1 MEINKLNEM
10 QHRAVTTTDGAI
22 LILAGAGSGK
32 TRVITNKIAY
42 LIEEKNVN
50 PYNILAIT
58 FTNKAAKEML
68 SRVEEMIGEDS
79 RRVWISTFHAFCSK
93 VLRIEA
99 HHLDYDNNF
108 TIYDTTDKQTL
119 IKNCMDA
126 LDYSKQSISPS
137 LIASEI
143 SKAKDSMI
151 DANEYENTYESDY
164 IGSKIAKVYSLYQQ
178 ELKKNNAMDFDDL
191 IYNCIRLFKEH
202 KDVLEKYQFKFKYI
216 MVDEYQDTNYSQYLL
231 IKMLSEMHKNICVVG
246 DDDQSIYTWRG
257 ADIRNILEFEKDFDN
272 VLQIKLEQNYR
283 STSNIINAAHSVI
296 RKNNERK
303 EKKIWTDANDGEKI
317 KLYSATSERDESNYV
332 ATNIRKMVAELGYD
346 YKDFAVLYR
355 ANSLSRTYEE
365 AFMKYG
371 IPYKIFGGLK
381 FYDRME
387 IKDILAYFRI
397 IDNKFDDI
405 SLKRIINVPKRSIGT
420 KTIEKIEAYAR
431 ENNMSI
437 LDAMDEVD
445 DIVSTTKTRESVKKF
460 KLLISSLKAL
470 ANVIPVSE
478 LLDKVLENTNYKKLY
493 LEEKSVENQSRLEN
507 IEELKSVVKEFELNS
522 EDKTLSA
529 FLQNA
534 TLSTDMDEK
543 IKNDNYVSLMTIHS
557 SKGLEFRAVFLVALE
572 EDIFP
577 SSRSILEES
586 KLEEERRLCYVA
598 ITRAKEKLFMTR
610 STMRL
615 LYGKTNCNIVSRFVG
630 EIDTNFIESDNRDPI
645 QKKIPEEKESYS
657 LYQKYVE
664 KYKLINEKK
673 KDAPQELS
681 VGVKVSHKTF
691 GVSASARAMPRPC
704 RNGWRRAIWRFW
716 LFRRF
721 RPHPSSALCP
731 DWCCGAPIAG
741 SRRSLPD
748 NRRF

>member
-10 QHRAVTTTDGAI
+10 QRRAVTTTDGAI

-79 RRVWISTFHAFCSK
+79 RRVWISTFHSFCSK

-99 HHLDYDNNF
+99 HHLNYDNNF

-151 DANEYENTYESDY
+151 DIQEYENTYESDY

-257 ADIRNILEFEKDFDN
+257 ADIRNILEFEKDFDD

-296 RKNNERK
+296 KKNNERK

-332 ATNIRKMVAELGYD
+332 AVNIKKMVDNQGYD

-405 SLKRIINVPKRSIGT
+405 SLKRIINVPKRSIGA

-431 ENNMSI
+431 QNNMSI

-470 ANVIPVSE
+470 ANVLPVSE
-478 LLDKVLENTNYKKLY
+478 FLDKVLENTNYRKLY
-493 LEEKSVENQSRLEN
+493 LEENSIENQSRLEN

-534 TLSTDMDEK
+534 TLSTDMDEN

-615 LYGKTNCNIVSRFVG
+615 LYGKTNCNIISRFVG
-630 EIDTNFIESDNRDPI
+630 EIDTNFIESDNKDVI

-664 KYKLINEKK
+664 KYKIINEKK
-673 KDAPQELS
+673 KNDPQELS
-681 VGVKVSHKTF
+681 IGVKVSHKTF
-691 GVSASARAMPRPC
+691 GIGTVV
-704 RNGWRRAIWRFW
+704 GKTGGKFT
-716 LFRRF
+716 
-721 RPHPSSALCP
+721 
-731 DWCCGAPIAG
+731 IAFDKVG
-741 SRRSLPD
+741 VKTIDTTVVKLQVL
-748 NRRF
+748 

>member
-10 QHRAVTTTDGAI
+10 QRRAVTTTDGAI

-99 HHLDYDNNF
+99 HHLNYDNNF
-108 TIYDTTDKQTL
+108 TIYDTTEKQTL
-119 IKNCMDA
+119 IKNCMDT

-151 DANEYENTYESDY
+151 DAHEYENTYESDY

-202 KDVLEKYQFKFKYI
+202 KDILEKYQFKFKYI

-257 ADIRNILEFEKDFDN
+257 ADIRNILEFEKDFDD

-296 RKNNERK
+296 KKNNERK

-332 ATNIRKMVAELGYD
+332 AVNIKKMVDNQGYD

-405 SLKRIINVPKRSIGT
+405 SLKRIINVPKRSIGA

-431 ENNMSI
+431 QNNMSI

-470 ANVIPVSE
+470 ANVLPVSE
-478 LLDKVLENTNYKKLY
+478 LLDKVLENTNYRKLY
-493 LEEKSVENQSRLEN
+493 LEENSIENQSRLEN
-507 IEELKSVVKEFELNS
+507 IEELKSVVREFELNS
-522 EDKTLSA
+522 EDKTLSV

-615 LYGKTNCNIVSRFVG
+615 LYGKTNCNIISRFVG
-630 EIDTNFIESDNRDPI
+630 EIDTNFIESDNKDVI

-664 KYKLINEKK
+664 KYKIINEKK
-673 KDAPQELS
+673 KNDPQELS
-681 VGVKVSHKTF
+681 IGVKVSHKTF
-691 GVSASARAMPRPC
+691 GIGTVV
-704 RNGWRRAIWRFW
+704 GKTGEKFT
-716 LFRRF
+716 
-721 RPHPSSALCP
+721 
-731 DWCCGAPIAG
+731 IAFDKVG
-741 SRRSLPD
+741 VKTIDTTVVKLQVL
-748 NRRF
+748 

>member
-1 MEINKLNEM
+1 M
-10 QHRAVTTTDGAI
+10 
-22 LILAGAGSGK
+22 
-32 TRVITNKIAY
+32 
-42 LIEEKNVN
+42 
-50 PYNILAIT
+50 
-58 FTNKAAKEML
+58 
-68 SRVEEMIGEDS
+68 
-79 RRVWISTFHAFCSK
+79 
-93 VLRIEA
+93 
-99 HHLDYDNNF
+99 
-108 TIYDTTDKQTL
+108 DT
-119 IKNCMDA
+119 

-151 DANEYENTYESDY
+151 DAHEYENTYESDY

-202 KDVLEKYQFKFKYI
+202 KDILEKYQFKFKYI

-296 RKNNERK
+296 KKNNERK

-332 ATNIRKMVAELGYD
+332 AVNIKKMVDNQGYD

-405 SLKRIINVPKRSIGT
+405 SLKRIINVPKRSIGA

-431 ENNMSI
+431 QNNMSI

-470 ANVIPVSE
+470 ANVLPVSE
-478 LLDKVLENTNYKKLY
+478 LLDKVLENTNYRKLY
-493 LEEKSVENQSRLEN
+493 LEENSVENQSRLEN
-507 IEELKSVVKEFELNS
+507 IEELKSVVREFELNS

-543 IKNDNYVSLMTIHS
+543 IKNDNYVSLMTMHS

-615 LYGKTNCNIVSRFVG
+615 LYGKTNCNIISRFVG
-630 EIDTNFIESDNRDPI
+630 EIDTNFIESDNKDVI

-664 KYKLINEKK
+664 KYKIINEKK
-673 KDAPQELS
+673 KNEPQELS
-681 VGVKVSHKTF
+681 IGVKVSHKTF
-691 GVSASARAMPRPC
+691 GIGTVV
-704 RNGWRRAIWRFW
+704 GKTGGKFT
-716 LFRRF
+716 
-721 RPHPSSALCP
+721 
-731 DWCCGAPIAG
+731 IAFDKVG
-741 SRRSLPD
+741 VKTIDTTVVKLQVL
-748 NRRF
+748 

>member
-1 MEINKLNEM
+1 MDINKLNKM
-10 QHRAVTTTDGAI
+10 QRLAVTTTEGAV

-68 SRVEEMIGEDS
+68 LRVEEMIGEDS
-79 RRVWISTFHAFCSK
+79 KRVWISTFHAFCTK
-93 VLRIEA
+93 VLRMEA
-99 HHLDYDNNF
+99 HHLNYDNNF
-108 TIYDTTDKQTL
+108 TIYDTSDKQTL

-126 LDYSKQSISPS
+126 LDYNKQSISPS
-137 LIASEI
+137 LIAAEI
-143 SKAKDSMI
+143 SRAKDSMI
-151 DANEYENTYESDY
+151 DVREYENTYESDY
-164 IGSKIAKVYSLYQQ
+164 IGSKVSKVYALYQE

-216 MVDEYQDTNYSQYLL
+216 MVDEYQDTNFSQYML
-231 IKMLSEMHKNICVVG
+231 IKMLSDIHKNICVVG

-296 RKNNERK
+296 KKNNERK
-303 EKKIWTDANDGEKI
+303 EKKIWTDANEGEKI

-332 ATNIRKMVAELGYD
+332 AINIRKMVENQCYD

-355 ANSLSRTYEE
+355 ANSLSRNYEE

-387 IKDILAYFRI
+387 IKDILAYLRI
-397 IDNKFDDI
+397 IDNKYDDI
-405 SLKRIINVPKRSIGT
+405 SLKRIINVPKRSIGA
-420 KTIEKIEAYAR
+420 KTIEKLESYSR
-431 ENNMSI
+431 QNNMSI
-437 LDAMDEVD
+437 LDAMDEID
-445 DIVSTTKTRESVKKF
+445 NIVSTTKTRESVKKF
-460 KLLISSLKAL
+460 KVLISSLKSL
-470 ANVIPVSE
+470 SKVISVSE
-478 LLDKVLENTNYKKLY
+478 LLDKGLENTNYKKIY
-493 LEEKSVENQSRLEN
+493 LEENSIESQSRLEN
-507 IEELKSVVKEFELNS
+507 IDELKSVVKEFELNS
-522 EDKTLSA
+522 QDKTLSG

-534 TLSTDMDEK
+534 TLSTDMDEN
-543 IKNDNYVSLMTIHS
+543 IKNDNFVSLMTIHS
-557 SKGLEFRAVFLVALE
+557 SKGLEFRVVFLVALE

-610 STMRL
+610 TTMRM
-615 LYGKTNCNIVSRFVG
+615 LYGKTNCNPVSRFVG
-630 EIDTNFIESDNRDPI
+630 EIDTDFIESDNKDI
-645 QKKIPEEKESYS
+645 VQKKSNKEDESYS
-657 LYQKYVE
+657 LYNKYVE
-664 KYKLINEKK
+664 KYKLINKNKK
-673 KDAPQELS
+673 NDPQELS
-681 VGVKVSHKTF
+681 VGTKVKHKTF
-691 GVSASARAMPRPC
+691 GMGTVV
-704 RNGWRRAIWRFW
+704 GKIGGKFT
-716 LFRRF
+716 
-721 RPHPSSALCP
+721 
-731 DWCCGAPIAG
+731 IAFDKVG
-741 SRRSLPD
+741 VKTIDTTVIKLEII
-748 NRRF
+748 

>member
-1 MEINKLNEM
+1 MDINKLNKM
-10 QHRAVTTTDGAI
+10 QRLAVTTTEGAV

-68 SRVEEMIGEDS
+68 LRVEEMIGEDS
-79 RRVWISTFHAFCSK
+79 KRVWISTFHAFCTK
-93 VLRIEA
+93 VLRMEA
-99 HHLDYDNNF
+99 HHLNYDNNF
-108 TIYDTTDKQTL
+108 TIYDTSDKQTL

-126 LDYSKQSISPS
+126 LDYNKQSISPS
-137 LIASEI
+137 LIAAEI
-143 SKAKDSMI
+143 SRAKDSMI
-151 DANEYENTYESDY
+151 DVREYENTYESDY
-164 IGSKIAKVYSLYQQ
+164 IGSKVSKVYALYQE

-216 MVDEYQDTNYSQYLL
+216 MVDEYQDTNFSQYML
-231 IKMLSEMHKNICVVG
+231 IKMLSDIHKNICVVG

-296 RKNNERK
+296 KKNNERK
-303 EKKIWTDANDGEKI
+303 EKKIWTDANEGEKI

-332 ATNIRKMVAELGYD
+332 AINIRKMVENQCYD

-355 ANSLSRTYEE
+355 ANSLSRNYEE

-387 IKDILAYFRI
+387 IKDILAYLRI
-397 IDNKFDDI
+397 IDNKYDDI
-405 SLKRIINVPKRSIGT
+405 SLKRIINVPKRSIGA
-420 KTIEKIEAYAR
+420 KTIEKLESYAR
-431 ENNMSI
+431 QNNMSI
-437 LDAMDEVD
+437 LDAMDEID
-445 DIVSTTKTRESVKKF
+445 NIVSTTKTRESVKKF
-460 KLLISSLKAL
+460 KVLISSLKSL
-470 ANVIPVSE
+470 SKVISVSE
-478 LLDKVLENTNYKKLY
+478 LLEKVLENTNYKKIY
-493 LEEKSVENQSRLEN
+493 LEENSIESQSRLEN
-507 IEELKSVVKEFELNS
+507 IDELKSVVKEFELNS
-522 EDKTLSA
+522 EDKTLSG

-534 TLSTDMDEK
+534 TLSTDMDEN
-543 IKNDNYVSLMTIHS
+543 IKNDNFVSLMTIHS
-557 SKGLEFRAVFLVALE
+557 SKGLEFRVVFLVALE

-610 STMRL
+610 TTMRM
-615 LYGKTNCNIVSRFVG
+615 LYGKTNCNPVSRFVG
-630 EIDTNFIESDNRDPI
+630 EIDTDFIESDNKDI
-645 QKKIPEEKESYS
+645 VQKKSNKEDESYS
-657 LYQKYVE
+657 LYNKYVE
-664 KYKLINEKK
+664 KYKLINKNKK
-673 KDAPQELS
+673 NDPQELS
-681 VGVKVSHKTF
+681 VGTKVKHKTF
-691 GVSASARAMPRPC
+691 GMGTVV
-704 RNGWRRAIWRFW
+704 GKIGGKFT
-716 LFRRF
+716 
-721 RPHPSSALCP
+721 
-731 DWCCGAPIAG
+731 IAFDKVG
-741 SRRSLPD
+741 VKTIDTTVIKLEII
-748 NRRF
+748 

>member
-1 MEINKLNEM
+1 MDINKLNKM
-10 QHRAVTTTDGAI
+10 QRLAVTTTEGAV

-68 SRVEEMIGEDS
+68 LRVEEMIGEDS
-79 RRVWISTFHAFCSK
+79 KRVWISTFHAFCTK
-93 VLRIEA
+93 VLRMEA
-99 HHLDYDNNF
+99 HHLNYDNNF
-108 TIYDTTDKQTL
+108 TIYDTSDKQTL

-126 LDYSKQSISPS
+126 LDYNKQSISPS
-137 LIASEI
+137 LIAAEI
-143 SKAKDSMI
+143 SRAKDSMI
-151 DANEYENTYESDY
+151 DVREYENTYESDY
-164 IGSKIAKVYSLYQQ
+164 IGSKVSKVYALYQE

-216 MVDEYQDTNYSQYLL
+216 MVDEYQDTNFSQYML
-231 IKMLSEMHKNICVVG
+231 IKMLSDIHKNICVVG

-296 RKNNERK
+296 KKNNERK
-303 EKKIWTDANDGEKI
+303 EKKIWTDANEGEKI

-332 ATNIRKMVAELGYD
+332 AINIRKMVENQCYD

-355 ANSLSRTYEE
+355 ANSLSRNYEE

-387 IKDILAYFRI
+387 IKDILAYLRI
-397 IDNKFDDI
+397 IDNKYDDI
-405 SLKRIINVPKRSIGT
+405 SLKRIINVPKRSIGA
-420 KTIEKIEAYAR
+420 KTIEKLESYAR
-431 ENNMSI
+431 QNNMSI
-437 LDAMDEVD
+437 LDAMDEID
-445 DIVSTTKTRESVKKF
+445 NIVSTTKTRESVKKF
-460 KLLISSLKAL
+460 KVLISSLKSL
-470 ANVIPVSE
+470 SKVISVSE
-478 LLDKVLENTNYKKLY
+478 LLDKVLENTNYKKIY
-493 LEEKSVENQSRLEN
+493 LEENSIESQSRLEN
-507 IEELKSVVKEFELNS
+507 IDELKSVVKEFELNS
-522 EDKTLSA
+522 QDKTLSG

-534 TLSTDMDEK
+534 TLSTDMDEN
-543 IKNDNYVSLMTIHS
+543 IKNDNFVSLMTIHS
-557 SKGLEFRAVFLVALE
+557 SKGLEFRVVFLVALE

-610 STMRL
+610 TTMRM
-615 LYGKTNCNIVSRFVG
+615 LYGKTNCNPVSRFVG
-630 EIDTNFIESDNRDPI
+630 EIDTDFIESDNKDI
-645 QKKIPEEKESYS
+645 VQKKSNKEDESYS
-657 LYQKYVE
+657 LYNKYVE
-664 KYKLINEKK
+664 KYKLINKNKK
-673 KDAPQELS
+673 NDPQELS
-681 VGVKVSHKTF
+681 VGTKVKHKTF
-691 GVSASARAMPRPC
+691 GMGTVV
-704 RNGWRRAIWRFW
+704 GKIGGKFT
-716 LFRRF
+716 
-721 RPHPSSALCP
+721 
-731 DWCCGAPIAG
+731 IAFDKVG
-741 SRRSLPD
+741 VKTIDTTVIKLEII
-748 NRRF
+748 

>member
-1 MEINKLNEM
+1 MDINKLNKM
-10 QHRAVTTTDGAI
+10 QRLAVTTTEGAV

-68 SRVEEMIGEDS
+68 LRVEEMIGEDS
-79 RRVWISTFHAFCSK
+79 KRVWISTFHAFCTK
-93 VLRIEA
+93 VLRMEA
-99 HHLDYDNNF
+99 HHLNYDNNF
-108 TIYDTTDKQTL
+108 TIYDTSDKQTL

-126 LDYSKQSISPS
+126 LDYNKQSISPS
-137 LIASEI
+137 LIAAEI
-143 SKAKDSMI
+143 SRAKDSMI
-151 DANEYENTYESDY
+151 DVREYENTYESDY
-164 IGSKIAKVYSLYQQ
+164 IGSKVSKVYALYQE
-178 ELKKNNAMDFDDL
+178 ELKKNNAMDFDDF

-216 MVDEYQDTNYSQYLL
+216 MVDEYQDTNFSQYML
-231 IKMLSEMHKNICVVG
+231 IKMLSDIHKNICVVG

-296 RKNNERK
+296 KKNNERK
-303 EKKIWTDANDGEKI
+303 EKKIWTDANEGEKI

-332 ATNIRKMVAELGYD
+332 AINIRKMVENQCYD

-355 ANSLSRTYEE
+355 ANSLSRNYEE

-387 IKDILAYFRI
+387 IKDILAYLRI
-397 IDNKFDDI
+397 IDNKYDDI
-405 SLKRIINVPKRSIGT
+405 SLKRIINVPKRSIGA
-420 KTIEKIEAYAR
+420 KTIEKLESYSR
-431 ENNMSI
+431 QNNMSI
-437 LDAMDEVD
+437 LDAMDEID
-445 DIVSTTKTRESVKKF
+445 NIVSTTKTRESVKKF
-460 KLLISSLKAL
+460 KVLISSLKSL
-470 ANVIPVSE
+470 SKVISVSE
-478 LLDKVLENTNYKKLY
+478 LLDKVLENTNYKKIY
-493 LEEKSVENQSRLEN
+493 LEENSIESQSRLEN
-507 IEELKSVVKEFELNS
+507 IDELKSVVKEFELNS
-522 EDKTLSA
+522 QDKTLSG

-534 TLSTDMDEK
+534 TLSTDMDEN
-543 IKNDNYVSLMTIHS
+543 IKNDNFVSLMTIHS
-557 SKGLEFRAVFLVALE
+557 SKGLEFRVVFLVALE

-610 STMRL
+610 TTMRM
-615 LYGKTNCNIVSRFVG
+615 LYGKTNCNPVSRFVG
-630 EIDTNFIESDNRDPI
+630 EIDTDFIESDNKDI
-645 QKKIPEEKESYS
+645 VQKKSNKEDESYS
-657 LYQKYVE
+657 LYNKYVE
-664 KYKLINEKK
+664 KYKLINKNKK
-673 KDAPQELS
+673 NDPQELS
-681 VGVKVSHKTF
+681 VGTKVKHKTF
-691 GVSASARAMPRPC
+691 GMGTVV
-704 RNGWRRAIWRFW
+704 GKIGGKFT
-716 LFRRF
+716 
-721 RPHPSSALCP
+721 
-731 DWCCGAPIAG
+731 IAFDKVG
-741 SRRSLPD
+741 VKTIDTTVIKLEII
-748 NRRF
+748 

>member
-1 MEINKLNEM
+1 
-10 QHRAVTTTDGAI
+10 
-22 LILAGAGSGK
+22 
-32 TRVITNKIAY
+32 
-42 LIEEKNVN
+42 
-50 PYNILAIT
+50 
-58 FTNKAAKEML
+58 
-68 SRVEEMIGEDS
+68 
-79 RRVWISTFHAFCSK
+79 
-93 VLRIEA
+93 
-99 HHLDYDNNF
+99 
-108 TIYDTTDKQTL
+108 
-119 IKNCMDA
+119 
-126 LDYSKQSISPS
+126 
-137 LIASEI
+137 
-143 SKAKDSMI
+143 MI

-460 KLLISSLKAL
+460 KI
-470 ANVIPVSE
+470 
-478 LLDKVLENTNYKKLY
+478 
-493 LEEKSVENQSRLEN
+493 
-507 IEELKSVVKEFELNS
+507 
-522 EDKTLSA
+522 
-529 FLQNA
+529 
-534 TLSTDMDEK
+534 
-543 IKNDNYVSLMTIHS
+543 
-557 SKGLEFRAVFLVALE
+557 GRAHV
-572 EDIFP
+572 
-577 SSRSILEES
+577 
-586 KLEEERRLCYVA
+586 
-598 ITRAKEKLFMTR
+598 
-610 STMRL
+610 
-615 LYGKTNCNIVSRFVG
+615 
-630 EIDTNFIESDNRDPI
+630 
-645 QKKIPEEKESYS
+645 
-657 LYQKYVE
+657 
-664 KYKLINEKK
+664 
-673 KDAPQELS
+673 
-681 VGVKVSHKTF
+681 
-691 GVSASARAMPRPC
+691 
-704 RNGWRRAIWRFW
+704 
-716 LFRRF
+716 
-721 RPHPSSALCP
+721 
-731 DWCCGAPIAG
+731 
-741 SRRSLPD
+741 
-748 NRRF
+748 

>member
-151 DANEYENTYESDY
+151 DAHEYENTYETDY

-231 IKMLSEMHKNICVVG
+231 IKMLSAMHKNICVVG

-405 SLKRIINVPKRSIGT
+405 SLKRIINVPKRSIGA

-470 ANVIPVSE
+470 ANVLPVSE

-493 LEEKSVENQSRLEN
+493 LEENSVENQSRLEN

-691 GVSASARAMPRPC
+691 GV
-704 RNGWRRAIWRFW
+704 GTVVGKTGGKFT
-716 LFRRF
+716 
-721 RPHPSSALCP
+721 
-731 DWCCGAPIAG
+731 IAFDKVG
-741 SRRSLPD
+741 VKTIDTTVVKLQVL
-748 NRRF
+748 

>member
-1 MEINKLNEM
+1 
-10 QHRAVTTTDGAI
+10 
-22 LILAGAGSGK
+22 
-32 TRVITNKIAY
+32 
-42 LIEEKNVN
+42 
-50 PYNILAIT
+50 
-58 FTNKAAKEML
+58 
-68 SRVEEMIGEDS
+68 
-79 RRVWISTFHAFCSK
+79 
-93 VLRIEA
+93 
-99 HHLDYDNNF
+99 
-108 TIYDTTDKQTL
+108 
-119 IKNCMDA
+119 
-126 LDYSKQSISPS
+126 
-137 LIASEI
+137 
-143 SKAKDSMI
+143 
-151 DANEYENTYESDY
+151 
-164 IGSKIAKVYSLYQQ
+164 
-178 ELKKNNAMDFDDL
+178 MDFDDL

-231 IKMLSEMHKNICVVG
+231 IKMLSGMHKNICVVG

-405 SLKRIINVPKRSIGT
+405 SLKRIINVPKRSIGA

-470 ANVIPVSE
+470 ANVLPVSE

-493 LEEKSVENQSRLEN
+493 LEENSVENQSRLEN

-691 GVSASARAMPRPC
+691 GV
-704 RNGWRRAIWRFW
+704 GTVVGKTGGKFT
-716 LFRRF
+716 
-721 RPHPSSALCP
+721 
-731 DWCCGAPIAG
+731 IAFDKVG
-741 SRRSLPD
+741 VKTIDTTVVKLQVL
-748 NRRF
+748 

>member
-1 MEINKLNEM
+1 MDINKLNKM
-10 QHRAVTTTDGAI
+10 QRLAVTTTEGAV

-68 SRVEEMIGEDS
+68 LRVEEMIGEDS
-79 RRVWISTFHAFCSK
+79 KRVWISTFHAFCTK
-93 VLRIEA
+93 VLRMEA
-99 HHLDYDNNF
+99 HHLNYDNNF
-108 TIYDTTDKQTL
+108 TIYDTSDKQTL
-119 IKNCMDA
+119 IKNCLDA
-126 LDYSKQSISPS
+126 LDYNKQSISPS
-137 LIASEI
+137 LIAAEI
-143 SKAKDSMI
+143 SRAKDSMI
-151 DANEYENTYESDY
+151 DVREYENTYESDY
-164 IGSKIAKVYSLYQQ
+164 IGSKVSKVYALYQE

-216 MVDEYQDTNYSQYLL
+216 MVDEYQDTNFSQYML
-231 IKMLSEMHKNICVVG
+231 IKMLSDIHKNICVVG

-296 RKNNERK
+296 KKNNERK
-303 EKKIWTDANDGEKI
+303 EKKIWTDANEGEKI

-332 ATNIRKMVAELGYD
+332 AINIRKMVENQCYD

-355 ANSLSRTYEE
+355 ANSLSRNYEE

-387 IKDILAYFRI
+387 IKDILAYLRI
-397 IDNKFDDI
+397 IDNKYDDI
-405 SLKRIINVPKRSIGT
+405 SLKRIINVPKRSIGA
-420 KTIEKIEAYAR
+420 KTIEKLESYAR
-431 ENNMSI
+431 QNNMSI
-437 LDAMDEVD
+437 LDAMDEID
-445 DIVSTTKTRESVKKF
+445 NIVSTTKTRESVKKF
-460 KLLISSLKAL
+460 KVLISSLKSL
-470 ANVIPVSE
+470 SKVISVSE
-478 LLDKVLENTNYKKLY
+478 LLEKVLENTNYKKIY
-493 LEEKSVENQSRLEN
+493 LEENSIESQSRLEN
-507 IEELKSVVKEFELNS
+507 IDELKSVVKEFELNS
-522 EDKTLSA
+522 EDKTLSG

-534 TLSTDMDEK
+534 TLSTDMDEN
-543 IKNDNYVSLMTIHS
+543 IKNDNFVSLMTIHS
-557 SKGLEFRAVFLVALE
+557 SKGLEFRVVFLVALE

-610 STMRL
+610 TTMRM
-615 LYGKTNCNIVSRFVG
+615 LYGKTNCNPVSRFVG
-630 EIDTNFIESDNRDPI
+630 EIDTDFIESDNKDI
-645 QKKIPEEKESYS
+645 VQKKSNKEDESYS
-657 LYQKYVE
+657 LYNKYVE
-664 KYKLINEKK
+664 KYKLINKNKK
-673 KDAPQELS
+673 NDPQELS
-681 VGVKVSHKTF
+681 VGTKVKHKTF
-691 GVSASARAMPRPC
+691 GMGTVV
-704 RNGWRRAIWRFW
+704 GKIGGKFT
-716 LFRRF
+716 
-721 RPHPSSALCP
+721 
-731 DWCCGAPIAG
+731 IAFDKVG
-741 SRRSLPD
+741 VKTIDTTVIKLEII
-748 NRRF
+748 

>member
-50 PYNILAIT
+50 LYNILAIT

-231 IKMLSEMHKNICVVG
+231 IKMLSAMHKNICVVG

-470 ANVIPVSE
+470 ANVLPVSE

-691 GVSASARAMPRPC
+691 GV
-704 RNGWRRAIWRFW
+704 GTVVGKTGGKFT
-716 LFRRF
+716 
-721 RPHPSSALCP
+721 
-731 DWCCGAPIAG
+731 IAFDKVG
-741 SRRSLPD
+741 VKTIDTTVVKLQVL
-748 NRRF
+748 

>member
-79 RRVWISTFHAFCSK
+79 RRVWTSTFHAFCSK

-231 IKMLSEMHKNICVVG
+231 IKMLSAMHKNICVVG

-296 RKNNERK
+296 KKNNERK

-332 ATNIRKMVAELGYD
+332 AVNIKKMVDNQGYD

-405 SLKRIINVPKRSIGT
+405 SLKRIINVPKRSIGA

-431 ENNMSI
+431 QNNMSI

-470 ANVIPVSE
+470 ANVLPVSE
-478 LLDKVLENTNYKKLY
+478 LLDKVLENTNYRKLY
-493 LEEKSVENQSRLEN
+493 LEENSVENQSRLEN
-507 IEELKSVVKEFELNS
+507 IEELKSVVREFELNS

-543 IKNDNYVSLMTIHS
+543 IKNDNYVNLMTIHS
-557 SKGLEFRAVFLVALE
+557 SKGLEFRSVFLVALE

-664 KYKLINEKK
+664 KYKIINEKK
-673 KDAPQELS
+673 KNDPQELS
-681 VGVKVSHKTF
+681 VGVKVIHKTF
-691 GVSASARAMPRPC
+691 GMGTVV
-704 RNGWRRAIWRFW
+704 GKTGGKFT
-716 LFRRF
+716 
-721 RPHPSSALCP
+721 
-731 DWCCGAPIAG
+731 IAFDKVG
-741 SRRSLPD
+741 VKTIDTTVVKLQVL
-748 NRRF
+748 

>member
-10 QHRAVTTTDGAI
+10 QRRAVTTTDGAI

-99 HHLDYDNNF
+99 HHLNYDNNF

-151 DANEYENTYESDY
+151 DIQEYENTYESDY

-296 RKNNERK
+296 KKNNERK

-332 ATNIRKMVAELGYD
+332 AANIKKMVDNQGYD
-346 YKDFAVLYR
+346 YKNFAVLYR

-405 SLKRIINVPKRSIGT
+405 SLKRIINVPKRSIGA

-431 ENNMSI
+431 QNNMSI

-470 ANVIPVSE
+470 ANVLPVSE
-478 LLDKVLENTNYKKLY
+478 LLDKVLENTNYRKLY
-493 LEEKSVENQSRLEN
+493 LEENSVENQSRLEN

-610 STMRL
+610 ATMRL
-615 LYGKTNCNIVSRFVG
+615 LYGKTNCNIISRFVG
-630 EIDTNFIESDNRDPI
+630 EIDTNFIESDNKDVI

-664 KYKLINEKK
+664 KYKIINEKK
-673 KDAPQELS
+673 KNDPQELS
-681 VGVKVSHKTF
+681 IGVKVSHKTF
-691 GVSASARAMPRPC
+691 GIGTVV
-704 RNGWRRAIWRFW
+704 GKTGGKFT
-716 LFRRF
+716 
-721 RPHPSSALCP
+721 
-731 DWCCGAPIAG
+731 IAFDKVG
-741 SRRSLPD
+741 VKTIDTTVVKLQVL
-748 NRRF
+748 

>member
-10 QHRAVTTTDGAI
+10 QRRAVTTTDGAI

-58 FTNKAAKEML
+58 ITNQAANEKL
-68 SRVEEMIGEDS
+68 SREDEKIGEDS

-99 HHLDYDNNF
+99 HHLNYDNNF

-151 DANEYENTYESDY
+151 DIQEYENTYESDY

-257 ADIRNILEFEKDFDN
+257 ADIRNILEFEKDFDD

-296 RKNNERK
+296 KKNNERK

-332 ATNIRKMVAELGYD
+332 AVNIKKMVDNQGYD

-405 SLKRIINVPKRSIGT
+405 SLKRIINVPKRSIGA

-431 ENNMSI
+431 QNNMSI

-445 DIVSTTKTRESVKKF
+445 DIVSTTKIRESVKKF
-460 KLLISSLKAL
+460 KLLVSSLKAL
-470 ANVIPVSE
+470 ANVLSVSE
-478 LLDKVLENTNYKKLY
+478 FLDKVLENTNYRKLY
-493 LEEKSVENQSRLEN
+493 LEENSIENQSRLEN

-615 LYGKTNCNIVSRFVG
+615 LYGKTNCNIISRFVG
-630 EIDTNFIESDNRDPI
+630 EIDTNFIESDNKDVI

-664 KYKLINEKK
+664 KYKIINEKK
-673 KDAPQELS
+673 KNDPQELS
-681 VGVKVSHKTF
+681 IGVKVSHKTF
-691 GVSASARAMPRPC
+691 GIGTVV
-704 RNGWRRAIWRFW
+704 GKTGGKFT
-716 LFRRF
+716 
-721 RPHPSSALCP
+721 
-731 DWCCGAPIAG
+731 IAFDKVG
-741 SRRSLPD
+741 VKTIDTTVVKLQVL
-748 NRRF
+748 

>member
-1 MEINKLNEM
+1 MENYMEINKLNEM

-257 ADIRNILEFEKDFDN
+257 ADIRNILEFEKDFDD

-296 RKNNERK
+296 KKNNERK

-332 ATNIRKMVAELGYD
+332 AVNIKKMVDNQGYD

-405 SLKRIINVPKRSIGT
+405 SLKRIINVPKRSIGA

-431 ENNMSI
+431 QNNMSI

-470 ANVIPVSE
+470 ANVLPVSE
-478 LLDKVLENTNYKKLY
+478 FLDKVLENTNYRKLY
-493 LEEKSVENQSRLEN
+493 LEENSIENQSRLEN

-534 TLSTDMDEK
+534 TLSTDMDEN

-615 LYGKTNCNIVSRFVG
+615 LYGKTNCNIISRFVG
-630 EIDTNFIESDNRDPI
+630 EIDTNFIESDNKDVI

-664 KYKLINEKK
+664 KYKIINEKK
-673 KDAPQELS
+673 KNDPQELS
-681 VGVKVSHKTF
+681 IGVKVSHKTF
-691 GVSASARAMPRPC
+691 GIGTVV
-704 RNGWRRAIWRFW
+704 GKTGGKFT
-716 LFRRF
+716 
-721 RPHPSSALCP
+721 
-731 DWCCGAPIAG
+731 IAFDKVG
-741 SRRSLPD
+741 VKTIDTTVVKLQVL
-748 NRRF
+748 

>member
-10 QHRAVTTTDGAI
+10 QRRAVTTTDGAI

-99 HHLDYDNNF
+99 HHLNYDNNF

-151 DANEYENTYESDY
+151 DIQEYENTYESDY

-202 KDVLEKYQFKFKYI
+202 KNVLEKYQFKFKYI

-257 ADIRNILEFEKDFDN
+257 ADIRNILEFEKDFDD

-296 RKNNERK
+296 KKNNERK

-332 ATNIRKMVAELGYD
+332 AVNIKKMVDNQGYD

-405 SLKRIINVPKRSIGT
+405 SLKRIINVPKRSIGA

-431 ENNMSI
+431 QNNMSI

-470 ANVIPVSE
+470 ANVLPVSE
-478 LLDKVLENTNYKKLY
+478 FLDKVLENTNYRKLY
-493 LEEKSVENQSRLEN
+493 LEENSIENQSRLEN

-534 TLSTDMDEK
+534 TLSTDMEEK

-615 LYGKTNCNIVSRFVG
+615 LYGKTNCNIISRFVG
-630 EIDTNFIESDNRDPI
+630 EIDTNFIESDNKDVI

-664 KYKLINEKK
+664 KYKIINEKK
-673 KDAPQELS
+673 KNDPQELS
-681 VGVKVSHKTF
+681 IGVKVSHKTF
-691 GVSASARAMPRPC
+691 GIGTVV
-704 RNGWRRAIWRFW
+704 GKTGGKFT
-716 LFRRF
+716 
-721 RPHPSSALCP
+721 
-731 DWCCGAPIAG
+731 IAFDKVG
-741 SRRSLPD
+741 VKTIDTTVVKLQVL
-748 NRRF
+748 

>member
-1 MEINKLNEM
+1 MDINKLNKM
-10 QHRAVTTTDGAI
+10 QRLAVTTTEGAV

-68 SRVEEMIGEDS
+68 LRVEEMIGEDS
-79 RRVWISTFHAFCSK
+79 KRVWISTFHAFCTK
-93 VLRIEA
+93 VLRMEA
-99 HHLDYDNNF
+99 HHLNYDNNF
-108 TIYDTTDKQTL
+108 TIYDTSDKQTL

-126 LDYSKQSISPS
+126 LDYNKQSISPS
-137 LIASEI
+137 LIAAEI
-143 SKAKDSMI
+143 SRAKDSMI
-151 DANEYENTYESDY
+151 DVREYENTYESDY
-164 IGSKIAKVYSLYQQ
+164 IGSKVSKVYALYQE

-216 MVDEYQDTNYSQYLL
+216 MVDEYQDTNFSQYML
-231 IKMLSEMHKNICVVG
+231 IKMLSDIHKNICVVG

-296 RKNNERK
+296 KKNNERK
-303 EKKIWTDANDGEKI
+303 EKKIWTDANEGEKI

-332 ATNIRKMVAELGYD
+332 AINIRKMVENQCYD

-355 ANSLSRTYEE
+355 ANSLSRNYEE

-387 IKDILAYFRI
+387 IKDILAYLRI
-397 IDNKFDDI
+397 IDNKYDDI
-405 SLKRIINVPKRSIGT
+405 SLKRIINVPKRSIGA
-420 KTIEKIEAYAR
+420 KTIEKLESYAR
-431 ENNMSI
+431 QNNMSI
-437 LDAMDEVD
+437 LDAMDEID
-445 DIVSTTKTRESVKKF
+445 NIVSTTKTRESVKKF
-460 KLLISSLKAL
+460 KVLISSLKSL
-470 ANVIPVSE
+470 SKVISVSE
-478 LLDKVLENTNYKKLY
+478 LLDKVLENTNYKKIY
-493 LEEKSVENQSRLEN
+493 LEENSIESQSRLEN
-507 IEELKSVVKEFELNS
+507 IDELKSVVKEFELNS
-522 EDKTLSA
+522 QDKTLSG

-534 TLSTDMDEK
+534 TLSTDMDEN
-543 IKNDNYVSLMTIHS
+543 IKNDNFVSLMTIHS
-557 SKGLEFRAVFLVALE
+557 SKGLEFRVVFLVALE

-610 STMRL
+610 TTMRM
-615 LYGKTNCNIVSRFVG
+615 LYGKTNCNTVSRFVG
-630 EIDTNFIESDNRDPI
+630 EIDTDFIESDNKDI
-645 QKKIPEEKESYS
+645 VQKKSNKEDESYS
-657 LYQKYVE
+657 LYNKYVE
-664 KYKLINEKK
+664 KYKLINKNKK
-673 KDAPQELS
+673 NDPQELS
-681 VGVKVSHKTF
+681 VGTKVKHKTF
-691 GVSASARAMPRPC
+691 GMGTVV
-704 RNGWRRAIWRFW
+704 GKIGGKFT
-716 LFRRF
+716 
-721 RPHPSSALCP
+721 
-731 DWCCGAPIAG
+731 IAFDKVG
-741 SRRSLPD
+741 VKTIDTTVIKLEII
-748 NRRF
+748 

>member
-108 TIYDTTDKQTL
+108 TIYDTTDKQKL

-231 IKMLSEMHKNICVVG
+231 IKMLSAMHKNICVVG

-470 ANVIPVSE
+470 ANVLPVSE

-534 TLSTDMDEK
+534 TLSTDMDEN

-630 EIDTNFIESDNRDPI
+630 EIDTDFIESDNRDPI

-691 GVSASARAMPRPC
+691 GV
-704 RNGWRRAIWRFW
+704 GTVVGKTGGKFT
-716 LFRRF
+716 
-721 RPHPSSALCP
+721 
-731 DWCCGAPIAG
+731 IAFDKVG
-741 SRRSLPD
+741 VKTIDTTVVKLQVL
-748 NRRF
+748 

>member
-1 MEINKLNEM
+1 MENYMEINKLNEM

-397 IDNKFDDI
+397 IDNKLDDI
-405 SLKRIINVPKRSIGT
+405 SLKRIINVPKRSIGA

-470 ANVIPVSE
+470 ANVLPVSE

-493 LEEKSVENQSRLEN
+493 LEENSVENQSRLEN

-691 GVSASARAMPRPC
+691 GV
-704 RNGWRRAIWRFW
+704 GTVVGKTGGKFT
-716 LFRRF
+716 
-721 RPHPSSALCP
+721 
-731 DWCCGAPIAG
+731 IAFDKVG
-741 SRRSLPD
+741 VKTIDTTVVKLQVL
-748 NRRF
+748 

>member
-10 QHRAVTTTDGAI
+10 QRRAVTTTDGAI

-99 HHLDYDNNF
+99 HHLNYDNNF

-151 DANEYENTYESDY
+151 DAHEYENTYESDY

-257 ADIRNILEFEKDFDN
+257 ADIRNILEFEKDFDD

-296 RKNNERK
+296 KKNNERK

-332 ATNIRKMVAELGYD
+332 AANIKKMVDNQGYD

-405 SLKRIINVPKRSIGT
+405 SLKRIINVPKRSIGA

-431 ENNMSI
+431 QNNMSI

-470 ANVIPVSE
+470 ANVLPVSE
-478 LLDKVLENTNYKKLY
+478 FLDKVLENTNYRKLY
-493 LEEKSVENQSRLEN
+493 LEENSIENQSRLEN
-507 IEELKSVVKEFELNS
+507 IEELKSVVREFELNS

-534 TLSTDMDEK
+534 TLSTDMEEK

-615 LYGKTNCNIVSRFVG
+615 LYGKTNCNIISRFVG
-630 EIDTNFIESDNRDPI
+630 EIDTNFIESDNKDVI

-664 KYKLINEKK
+664 KYKIINEKK
-673 KDAPQELS
+673 KNDPQELS
-681 VGVKVSHKTF
+681 IGVKVSHKTF
-691 GVSASARAMPRPC
+691 GIGTVV
-704 RNGWRRAIWRFW
+704 GKTGGKFT
-716 LFRRF
+716 
-721 RPHPSSALCP
+721 
-731 DWCCGAPIAG
+731 IAFDKVG
-741 SRRSLPD
+741 VKTIDTTVVKLQVL
-748 NRRF
+748 

>member
-10 QHRAVTTTDGAI
+10 QRRAVTTTDGAI

-99 HHLDYDNNF
+99 HHLNYDNNF

-151 DANEYENTYESDY
+151 DIQEYENTYESDD

-257 ADIRNILEFEKDFDN
+257 ADIRNILEFEKDFDD

-296 RKNNERK
+296 KKNNERK

-332 ATNIRKMVAELGYD
+332 AVNIKKMVDNQGYD

-405 SLKRIINVPKRSIGT
+405 SLKRIINVPKRSIGA

-431 ENNMSI
+431 QNNMSI

-470 ANVIPVSE
+470 ANVLPVSE
-478 LLDKVLENTNYKKLY
+478 FLDKVLENTNYRKLY
-493 LEEKSVENQSRLEN
+493 LEENSIENQSRLEN

-615 LYGKTNCNIVSRFVG
+615 LYGKTNCNIISRFVG
-630 EIDTNFIESDNRDPI
+630 EIDTNFIESDNKDVI

-664 KYKLINEKK
+664 KYKIINEKK
-673 KDAPQELS
+673 KNDPQELS
-681 VGVKVSHKTF
+681 IGVKVSHKTF
-691 GVSASARAMPRPC
+691 GIGTVV
-704 RNGWRRAIWRFW
+704 GKTGGKFT
-716 LFRRF
+716 
-721 RPHPSSALCP
+721 
-731 DWCCGAPIAG
+731 IAFDKVG
-741 SRRSLPD
+741 VKTIDTTVVKLQVL
-748 NRRF
+748 

>member
-1 MEINKLNEM
+1 MKINKLNEM

-99 HHLDYDNNF
+99 HHLNYDNNF

-151 DANEYENTYESDY
+151 DAHEYENTYESDY

-257 ADIRNILEFEKDFDN
+257 ADIRNILEFEKDFDD

-296 RKNNERK
+296 KKNNERK
-303 EKKIWTDANDGEKI
+303 EKKIWTDAND
-317 KLYSATSERDESNYV
+317 
-332 ATNIRKMVAELGYD
+332 
-346 YKDFAVLYR
+346 
-355 ANSLSRTYEE
+355 
-365 AFMKYG
+365 
-371 IPYKIFGGLK
+371 
-381 FYDRME
+381 
-387 IKDILAYFRI
+387 
-397 IDNKFDDI
+397 
-405 SLKRIINVPKRSIGT
+405 
-420 KTIEKIEAYAR
+420 
-431 ENNMSI
+431 
-437 LDAMDEVD
+437 
-445 DIVSTTKTRESVKKF
+445 
-460 KLLISSLKAL
+460 
-470 ANVIPVSE
+470 
-478 LLDKVLENTNYKKLY
+478 
-493 LEEKSVENQSRLEN
+493 
-507 IEELKSVVKEFELNS
+507 
-522 EDKTLSA
+522 
-529 FLQNA
+529 
-534 TLSTDMDEK
+534 
-543 IKNDNYVSLMTIHS
+543 
-557 SKGLEFRAVFLVALE
+557 
-572 EDIFP
+572 
-577 SSRSILEES
+577 
-586 KLEEERRLCYVA
+586 
-598 ITRAKEKLFMTR
+598 
-610 STMRL
+610 
-615 LYGKTNCNIVSRFVG
+615 
-630 EIDTNFIESDNRDPI
+630 
-645 QKKIPEEKESYS
+645 
-657 LYQKYVE
+657 
-664 KYKLINEKK
+664 
-673 KDAPQELS
+673 
-681 VGVKVSHKTF
+681 
-691 GVSASARAMPRPC
+691 
-704 RNGWRRAIWRFW
+704 
-716 LFRRF
+716 
-721 RPHPSSALCP
+721 
-731 DWCCGAPIAG
+731 
-741 SRRSLPD
+741 
-748 NRRF
+748 

>member
-1 MEINKLNEM
+1 MDINKLNKM
-10 QHRAVTTTDGAI
+10 QRLAVTTTEGAV

-68 SRVEEMIGEDS
+68 LRVEEMIGEDS
-79 RRVWISTFHAFCSK
+79 KRVWISTFHAFCTK
-93 VLRIEA
+93 VLRMEA
-99 HHLDYDNNF
+99 HHLNYDNNF
-108 TIYDTTDKQTL
+108 TIYDTSDKQTL

-126 LDYSKQSISPS
+126 LDYNKQSISPS
-137 LIASEI
+137 LIAAEI
-143 SKAKDSMI
+143 SRAKDSMI
-151 DANEYENTYESDY
+151 DVREYENTYESDY
-164 IGSKIAKVYSLYQQ
+164 IGSKVSKVYALYQE

-216 MVDEYQDTNYSQYLL
+216 MVDEYQDTNFSQYML
-231 IKMLSEMHKNICVVG
+231 IKMLSDIHKNICVVG

-283 STSNIINAAHSVI
+283 STSNIRNAAHSVI
-296 RKNNERK
+296 KKNNERK
-303 EKKIWTDANDGEKI
+303 EKKIWTDANEGEKI

-332 ATNIRKMVAELGYD
+332 AINIRKMVENQCYD

-355 ANSLSRTYEE
+355 ANSLSRNYEE

-387 IKDILAYFRI
+387 IKDILAYLRI
-397 IDNKFDDI
+397 IDNKYDDI
-405 SLKRIINVPKRSIGT
+405 SLKRIINVPKRSIGA
-420 KTIEKIEAYAR
+420 KTIEKLESYAR
-431 ENNMSI
+431 QNNMSI
-437 LDAMDEVD
+437 LDAMDEID
-445 DIVSTTKTRESVKKF
+445 NIVSTTKTRESVKKF
-460 KLLISSLKAL
+460 KVLISSLKTL
-470 ANVIPVSE
+470 SKVISVSE
-478 LLDKVLENTNYKKLY
+478 LLDKVLENTNYKKIY
-493 LEEKSVENQSRLEN
+493 LEENSIESQSRLEN
-507 IEELKSVVKEFELNS
+507 MDELKSVVKEFELNS
-522 EDKTLSA
+522 EDKTLSG

-534 TLSTDMDEK
+534 TLSTDMDEN
-543 IKNDNYVSLMTIHS
+543 IKNDNFVSLMTIHS
-557 SKGLEFRAVFLVALE
+557 SKGLEFRVVFLVALE

-610 STMRL
+610 TTMRM
-615 LYGKTNCNIVSRFVG
+615 LYGKTNCNPVSRFVG
-630 EIDTNFIESDNRDPI
+630 EIDTDIKESDNKDI
-645 QKKIPEEKESYS
+645 VQKKSNKEDESYS
-657 LYQKYVE
+657 LYNKYVE
-664 KYKLINEKK
+664 KYKLINKNKK
-673 KDAPQELS
+673 NDPQELS
-681 VGVKVSHKTF
+681 VGTKVKHKTF
-691 GVSASARAMPRPC
+691 GMGTVV
-704 RNGWRRAIWRFW
+704 GKIGGKFT
-716 LFRRF
+716 
-721 RPHPSSALCP
+721 
-731 DWCCGAPIAG
+731 IAFDKVG
-741 SRRSLPD
+741 VKTIDTTVIKLEII
-748 NRRF
+748 

>member
-231 IKMLSEMHKNICVVG
+231 IKMLSGMHKNICVVG

-470 ANVIPVSE
+470 ANVLPVSE

-691 GVSASARAMPRPC
+691 GV
-704 RNGWRRAIWRFW
+704 GTVVGKTGGKFT
-716 LFRRF
+716 
-721 RPHPSSALCP
+721 
-731 DWCCGAPIAG
+731 IAFDKVG
-741 SRRSLPD
+741 VKTIDTTVVKLQVL
-748 NRRF
+748 

>member
-1 MEINKLNEM
+1 MEKTMDINKLNKM
-10 QHRAVTTTDGAI
+10 QRLAVTTTEGAV

-68 SRVEEMIGEDS
+68 LRVEEMIGEDS
-79 RRVWISTFHAFCSK
+79 KRVWISTFHAFCTK
-93 VLRIEA
+93 VLRMEA
-99 HHLDYDNNF
+99 HHLNYDNNF
-108 TIYDTTDKQTL
+108 TIYDTSDKQTL

-126 LDYSKQSISPS
+126 LDYNKQSISPS
-137 LIASEI
+137 LIAAEI
-143 SKAKDSMI
+143 SRAKDSMI
-151 DANEYENTYESDY
+151 DVREYENTYESDY
-164 IGSKIAKVYSLYQQ
+164 IGSKVSKVYALYQE

-216 MVDEYQDTNYSQYLL
+216 MVDEYQDTNFSQYML
-231 IKMLSEMHKNICVVG
+231 IKMLSDIHKNICVVG

-296 RKNNERK
+296 KKNNERK
-303 EKKIWTDANDGEKI
+303 EKKIWTDANEGEKI

-332 ATNIRKMVAELGYD
+332 AINIRKMVENQCYD

-355 ANSLSRTYEE
+355 ANSLSRNYEE

-387 IKDILAYFRI
+387 IKDILAYLRI
-397 IDNKFDDI
+397 IDNKYDDI
-405 SLKRIINVPKRSIGT
+405 SLKRIINVPKRSIGA
-420 KTIEKIEAYAR
+420 KTIEKLESYSR
-431 ENNMSI
+431 QNNMSI
-437 LDAMDEVD
+437 LDAMDEID
-445 DIVSTTKTRESVKKF
+445 NIVSTTKTRESVKKF
-460 KLLISSLKAL
+460 KVLISSLKSL
-470 ANVIPVSE
+470 SKVISVSE
-478 LLDKVLENTNYKKLY
+478 LLDKVLENTNYKKIY
-493 LEEKSVENQSRLEN
+493 LEENSIESQSRLEN
-507 IEELKSVVKEFELNS
+507 IDELKSVVKEFELNS
-522 EDKTLSA
+522 QDKTLSG

-534 TLSTDMDEK
+534 TLSTDMDEN
-543 IKNDNYVSLMTIHS
+543 IKNDNFVSLMTIHS
-557 SKGLEFRAVFLVALE
+557 SKGLEFRVVFLVALE

-610 STMRL
+610 TTMRM
-615 LYGKTNCNIVSRFVG
+615 LYGKTNCNPVSRFVG
-630 EIDTNFIESDNRDPI
+630 EIDTDFIESDNKDI
-645 QKKIPEEKESYS
+645 VQKKSNKEDESYS
-657 LYQKYVE
+657 LYNKYVE
-664 KYKLINEKK
+664 KYKLINKNKK
-673 KDAPQELS
+673 NDPQELS
-681 VGVKVSHKTF
+681 VGTKVKHKTF
-691 GVSASARAMPRPC
+691 GMGTVV
-704 RNGWRRAIWRFW
+704 GKIGGKFT
-716 LFRRF
+716 
-721 RPHPSSALCP
+721 
-731 DWCCGAPIAG
+731 IAFDKVG
-741 SRRSLPD
+741 VKTIDTTVIKLEII
-748 NRRF
+748 

>member
-1 MEINKLNEM
+1 MDINKLNKM
-10 QHRAVTTTDGAI
+10 QRLAVTTTEGAV

-68 SRVEEMIGEDS
+68 LRVEEMIGEDS
-79 RRVWISTFHAFCSK
+79 KRVWISTFHAFCTK
-93 VLRIEA
+93 VLRMEA
-99 HHLDYDNNF
+99 HHLNYDNNF
-108 TIYDTTDKQTL
+108 TIYDTSDKQTL

-126 LDYSKQSISPS
+126 LDYNKQSISPS
-137 LIASEI
+137 LIAAEI
-143 SKAKDSMI
+143 SRAKDSMI
-151 DANEYENTYESDY
+151 DVREYENTYESDY
-164 IGSKIAKVYSLYQQ
+164 IGSKVSKVYALYQE

-216 MVDEYQDTNYSQYLL
+216 MVDEYQDTNFSQYML
-231 IKMLSEMHKNICVVG
+231 IKMLSDIHKNICVVG

-296 RKNNERK
+296 KKNNERK
-303 EKKIWTDANDGEKI
+303 EKKIWTDANEGEKI

-332 ATNIRKMVAELGYD
+332 AINIRKMVENQCYD

-355 ANSLSRTYEE
+355 ANSLSRNYEE

-387 IKDILAYFRI
+387 IKDILAYLRI
-397 IDNKFDDI
+397 IDNKYDDI
-405 SLKRIINVPKRSIGT
+405 SLKRIINVPKRSIGA
-420 KTIEKIEAYAR
+420 KTIEKLESYAR
-431 ENNMSI
+431 QNNMSI
-437 LDAMDEVD
+437 LDAMDEID
-445 DIVSTTKTRESVKKF
+445 NIVSTTKTRESVKKF
-460 KLLISSLKAL
+460 KVLISSLKSL
-470 ANVIPVSE
+470 SKVISVSE
-478 LLDKVLENTNYKKLY
+478 LLEKVLENTNYKKIY
-493 LEEKSVENQSRLEN
+493 LEENSIESQSRLEN
-507 IEELKSVVKEFELNS
+507 IDELKSVVKEFELNS
-522 EDKTLSA
+522 EDKTLSG

-534 TLSTDMDEK
+534 TLSTDMDEN
-543 IKNDNYVSLMTIHS
+543 IKNDNFVSLMTIHS
-557 SKGLEFRAVFLVALE
+557 SKGLEFRVVFLVALE

-610 STMRL
+610 TTMRM
-615 LYGKTNCNIVSRFVG
+615 LYGKTNCNPVSRFVG
-630 EIDTNFIESDNRDPI
+630 EIDTDFIESDNKDI
-645 QKKIPEEKESYS
+645 VQKKSNKEDESYS
-657 LYQKYVE
+657 LYNKYVE
-664 KYKLINEKK
+664 KYKIINKNKK
-673 KDAPQELS
+673 NDPQELS
-681 VGVKVSHKTF
+681 VGTKVKHKTF
-691 GVSASARAMPRPC
+691 GMGTVV
-704 RNGWRRAIWRFW
+704 GKIGGKFT
-716 LFRRF
+716 
-721 RPHPSSALCP
+721 
-731 DWCCGAPIAG
+731 IAFDKVG
-741 SRRSLPD
+741 VKTIDTTVIKLEII
-748 NRRF
+748 

>member
-10 QHRAVTTTDGAI
+10 QRRAVTTTDGAI

-99 HHLDYDNNF
+99 HHLNYDNNF

-151 DANEYENTYESDY
+151 DIQEYENTYESDY

-231 IKMLSEMHKNICVVG
+231 IKMLSAMHKNICVVG

-296 RKNNERK
+296 KKNNERK

-332 ATNIRKMVAELGYD
+332 AVNIKKMVDNQGYD

-405 SLKRIINVPKRSIGT
+405 SLKRIINVPKRSIGA

-431 ENNMSI
+431 QNNMSI

-470 ANVIPVSE
+470 ANVLPVSE
-478 LLDKVLENTNYKKLY
+478 FLDKVLENTNYRKLY
-493 LEEKSVENQSRLEN
+493 LEENSIENQSRLEN

-534 TLSTDMDEK
+534 TLSTDMDEN

-610 STMRL
+610 ATMRL
-615 LYGKTNCNIVSRFVG
+615 LYGKTNCNIISRFVG
-630 EIDTNFIESDNRDPI
+630 EIDTNFIESDNKDVV

-664 KYKLINEKK
+664 KYKIINEKK
-673 KDAPQELS
+673 KNDPQELS
-681 VGVKVSHKTF
+681 IGVKVSHKTF
-691 GVSASARAMPRPC
+691 GIGTVV
-704 RNGWRRAIWRFW
+704 GKTGGKFT
-716 LFRRF
+716 
-721 RPHPSSALCP
+721 
-731 DWCCGAPIAG
+731 IAFDKVG
-741 SRRSLPD
+741 VKTIDTTVVKLQVL
-748 NRRF
+748 

>member
-1 MEINKLNEM
+1 MENFMEINKLNEM

-119 IKNCMDA
+119 IKNCMEA

-151 DANEYENTYESDY
+151 DVQEYENTYESDY

-231 IKMLSEMHKNICVVG
+231 IKMLSAMHKNICVVG

-296 RKNNERK
+296 KKNNERK

-317 KLYSATSERDESNYV
+317 KLYSAASERDESNYV
-332 ATNIRKMVAELGYD
+332 AINIKKMVDNQGYD

-420 KTIEKIEAYAR
+420 KTIEKIEAYAK

-460 KLLISSLKAL
+460 KLLISSLKTL
-470 ANVIPVSE
+470 ANVLPVSE

-493 LEEKSVENQSRLEN
+493 LEENSVENQSRLEN
-507 IEELKSVVKEFELNS
+507 IDELKSVVKEFELNS

-534 TLSTDMDEK
+534 SLSTDMDEK
-543 IKNDNYVSLMTIHS
+543 IQNDNYVSLMTIHS

-610 STMRL
+610 SIMRL

-630 EIDTNFIESDNRDPI
+630 EIDTNFIESDNKDVI
-645 QKKIPEEKESYS
+645 QKKLPKEKESYS

-664 KYKLINEKK
+664 KYKIINEKK

-691 GVSASARAMPRPC
+691 GV
-704 RNGWRRAIWRFW
+704 GTVVGKTGGKFT
-716 LFRRF
+716 
-721 RPHPSSALCP
+721 
-731 DWCCGAPIAG
+731 IAFDKVG
-741 SRRSLPD
+741 VKTIDTTVVKLQVL
-748 NRRF
+748 

>member
-1 MEINKLNEM
+1 MENYMEINKLNEM

-231 IKMLSEMHKNICVVG
+231 IKMLSAMHKNICVVG

-296 RKNNERK
+296 KKNNERK

-332 ATNIRKMVAELGYD
+332 AVNIKKMVDNQGYD

-405 SLKRIINVPKRSIGT
+405 SLKRIINVPKRSIGA

-431 ENNMSI
+431 QNNMSI

-470 ANVIPVSE
+470 ANVLPVSE
-478 LLDKVLENTNYKKLY
+478 LLDKVLENTNYRKLY
-493 LEEKSVENQSRLEN
+493 LEENSVENQSRLEN
-507 IEELKSVVKEFELNS
+507 IEELKSVVREFELNS

-615 LYGKTNCNIVSRFVG
+615 LYGKTNCNIISRFVG
-630 EIDTNFIESDNRDPI
+630 EIDTNFIESDNKDVI

-664 KYKLINEKK
+664 KYKIINEKK
-673 KDAPQELS
+673 KNDPQELS
-681 VGVKVSHKTF
+681 IGVKVSHKTF
-691 GVSASARAMPRPC
+691 GIGTVV
-704 RNGWRRAIWRFW
+704 GKTGGKFT
-716 LFRRF
+716 
-721 RPHPSSALCP
+721 
-731 DWCCGAPIAG
+731 IAFDKVG
-741 SRRSLPD
+741 VKTIDTTVVKLQVL
-748 NRRF
+748 

>member
-1 MEINKLNEM
+1 MDINKLNKM
-10 QHRAVTTTDGAI
+10 QRLAVTTTEGDV

-68 SRVEEMIGEDS
+68 LRVEEMIGEDS
-79 RRVWISTFHAFCSK
+79 KRVWISTFHAFCTK
-93 VLRIEA
+93 VLRMEA
-99 HHLDYDNNF
+99 HHLNYDNNF
-108 TIYDTTDKQTL
+108 TIYDTSDKQTL

-126 LDYSKQSISPS
+126 LDYNKQSISPS
-137 LIASEI
+137 LIAAEI
-143 SKAKDSMI
+143 SRAKDSMI
-151 DANEYENTYESDY
+151 DVREYENTYESDY
-164 IGSKIAKVYSLYQQ
+164 IGSKVSKVYALYQE

-216 MVDEYQDTNYSQYLL
+216 MVDEYQDTNFSQYML
-231 IKMLSEMHKNICVVG
+231 IKMLSDIHKNICVVG

-296 RKNNERK
+296 KKNNERK
-303 EKKIWTDANDGEKI
+303 EKKIWTDANEGEKI

-332 ATNIRKMVAELGYD
+332 AINIRKMVENQCYD

-355 ANSLSRTYEE
+355 ANSLSRNYEE

-387 IKDILAYFRI
+387 IKDILAYLRI
-397 IDNKFDDI
+397 IDNKYDDI
-405 SLKRIINVPKRSIGT
+405 SLKRIINVPKRSIGA
-420 KTIEKIEAYAR
+420 KTIEKLESYAR
-431 ENNMSI
+431 QNNMSI
-437 LDAMDEVD
+437 LDAMDEID
-445 DIVSTTKTRESVKKF
+445 NIVSTTKTRESVKKF
-460 KLLISSLKAL
+460 KVLISSLKSL
-470 ANVIPVSE
+470 SKVISVSE
-478 LLDKVLENTNYKKLY
+478 LLDKVLENTNYKKIY
-493 LEEKSVENQSRLEN
+493 LEENSIESQSRLEN
-507 IEELKSVVKEFELNS
+507 IDELKSVVKEFELNS
-522 EDKTLSA
+522 QDKTLSG

-534 TLSTDMDEK
+534 TLSTDMDEN
-543 IKNDNYVSLMTIHS
+543 IKNDNFVSLMTIHS
-557 SKGLEFRAVFLVALE
+557 SKGLEFRVVFLVALE

-610 STMRL
+610 TTMRM
-615 LYGKTNCNIVSRFVG
+615 LYGKTNCNPVSRFVG
-630 EIDTNFIESDNRDPI
+630 EIDTDFIECDNKDI
-645 QKKIPEEKESYS
+645 VQKKSNKEDESYS
-657 LYQKYVE
+657 LYNKYVE
-664 KYKLINEKK
+664 KYKLINKNKK
-673 KDAPQELS
+673 NDPQELS
-681 VGVKVSHKTF
+681 VGTKVKHKTF
-691 GVSASARAMPRPC
+691 GMGTVV
-704 RNGWRRAIWRFW
+704 GKIGGKFT
-716 LFRRF
+716 
-721 RPHPSSALCP
+721 
-731 DWCCGAPIAG
+731 IAFDKVG
-741 SRRSLPD
+741 VKTIDTTVIKLEII
-748 NRRF
+748 

>member
-1 MEINKLNEM
+1 MDINKLNKM
-10 QHRAVTTTDGAI
+10 QRLAVTTTEGAV

-68 SRVEEMIGEDS
+68 LRVEEMIGEDS
-79 RRVWISTFHAFCSK
+79 KRVWISTFHAFCTK
-93 VLRIEA
+93 VLRMEA
-99 HHLDYDNNF
+99 HHLNYDNNF
-108 TIYDTTDKQTL
+108 TIYDTSDKQTL

-126 LDYSKQSISPS
+126 LDYNKQSISPS
-137 LIASEI
+137 LIAAEI
-143 SKAKDSMI
+143 SRAKDSMI
-151 DANEYENTYESDY
+151 DVREYENTYESDY
-164 IGSKIAKVYSLYQQ
+164 IGSKVSKVYALYQE

-216 MVDEYQDTNYSQYLL
+216 MVDECQDTNFSQYML
-231 IKMLSEMHKNICVVG
+231 IKMLSDIHKNICVVG

-296 RKNNERK
+296 KKNNERK
-303 EKKIWTDANDGEKI
+303 EKKIWTDANEGEKI

-332 ATNIRKMVAELGYD
+332 AINIRKMVENQCYD

-355 ANSLSRTYEE
+355 ANSLSRNYEE

-387 IKDILAYFRI
+387 IKDILAYLRI
-397 IDNKFDDI
+397 IDNKYDDI
-405 SLKRIINVPKRSIGT
+405 SLKRIINVPKRSIGA
-420 KTIEKIEAYAR
+420 KTIEKLESYSR
-431 ENNMSI
+431 QNNMSI
-437 LDAMDEVD
+437 LDAMDEID
-445 DIVSTTKTRESVKKF
+445 NIVSTTKTRESVKKF
-460 KLLISSLKAL
+460 KVLISSLKSL
-470 ANVIPVSE
+470 SKVISVSE
-478 LLDKVLENTNYKKLY
+478 LLDKVLENTNYKKIY
-493 LEEKSVENQSRLEN
+493 LEENSIESQSRLEN
-507 IEELKSVVKEFELNS
+507 IDELKSVVKEFELNS
-522 EDKTLSA
+522 QDKTLSG

-534 TLSTDMDEK
+534 TLSTDMDEN
-543 IKNDNYVSLMTIHS
+543 IKNDNFVSLMTIHS
-557 SKGLEFRAVFLVALE
+557 SKGLEFRVVFLVALE

-610 STMRL
+610 TTMRM
-615 LYGKTNCNIVSRFVG
+615 LYGKTNCNPVSRFVG
-630 EIDTNFIESDNRDPI
+630 EIDTDFIESDNKDI
-645 QKKIPEEKESYS
+645 VQKKSNKEDESYS
-657 LYQKYVE
+657 LYNKYVE
-664 KYKLINEKK
+664 KYKLINKNKK
-673 KDAPQELS
+673 NDPQELS
-681 VGVKVSHKTF
+681 VGTKVKHKTF
-691 GVSASARAMPRPC
+691 GMGTVV
-704 RNGWRRAIWRFW
+704 GKIGGKFT
-716 LFRRF
+716 
-721 RPHPSSALCP
+721 
-731 DWCCGAPIAG
+731 IAFDKVG
-741 SRRSLPD
+741 VKTIDTTVIKLEII
-748 NRRF
+748 

>member
-231 IKMLSEMHKNICVVG
+231 IKMLSAMHKNICVVG

-296 RKNNERK
+296 KKNNERK

-332 ATNIRKMVAELGYD
+332 AVNIKKMVDNQGYD

-405 SLKRIINVPKRSIGT
+405 SLKRIINVPKRSIGA

-431 ENNMSI
+431 QNNMSI

-470 ANVIPVSE
+470 ANVLPVSE
-478 LLDKVLENTNYKKLY
+478 LLDKVLENTNYRKLY
-493 LEEKSVENQSRLEN
+493 LEENSVENQSRLEN
-507 IEELKSVVKEFELNS
+507 IEELKSVVREFELNS

-543 IKNDNYVSLMTIHS
+543 IKNDNYVNLMTIHS
-557 SKGLEFRAVFLVALE
+557 SKGLEFRSVFLVALE

-664 KYKLINEKK
+664 KYKIINEKK
-673 KDAPQELS
+673 KNDPQELS
-681 VGVKVSHKTF
+681 VGVKVIHKTF
-691 GVSASARAMPRPC
+691 GMGTVV
-704 RNGWRRAIWRFW
+704 GKTGGKFT
-716 LFRRF
+716 
-721 RPHPSSALCP
+721 
-731 DWCCGAPIAG
+731 IAFDKVG
-741 SRRSLPD
+741 VKTIDTTVVKLQVL
-748 NRRF
+748 